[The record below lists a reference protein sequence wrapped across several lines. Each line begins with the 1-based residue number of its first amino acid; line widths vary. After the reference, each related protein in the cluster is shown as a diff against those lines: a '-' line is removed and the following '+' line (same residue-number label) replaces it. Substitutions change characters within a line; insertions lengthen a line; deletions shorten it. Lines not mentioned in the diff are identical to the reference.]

1 MHQILTSMDLP
12 LAELSAMRLDGELVA
27 VDRWYAPFDDFPTER
42 QRASALV
49 EGLHDRLI
57 AERRTA
63 AWVWGALD
71 TPPAPHEFCTAH
83 DARVTRR
90 PTPHV
95 VIREVV
101 LAAGDTVMIS
111 GIAVTTPRRTAADLL
126 RFTDLWSSRDQET
139 VRRLLIVGDVRE
151 QDVLDE
157 LSRHKLP
164 HKRRAVERLRGCV
177 SPS

>member
-1 MHQILTSMDLP
+1 MHLILTSTDLP

-42 QRASALV
+42 QRAAALFD
-49 EGLHDRLI
+49 GLPDRLI

-63 AWVWGALD
+63 AWVWGAVD

-101 LAAGDTVMIS
+101 LGPADTVTIS
-111 GIAVTTPRRTAADLL
+111 GLAVTTPQRTAADLL
-126 RFTDLWSSRDQET
+126 RFTESWSPRDRET
-139 VRRLLIVGDVRE
+139 TRRLLSIGSVCE

-164 HKRRAVERLRGCV
+164 HKRRAVERLRECV
-177 SPS
+177 SPN

>member
-1 MHQILTSMDLP
+1 MHHILTTTDLP

-27 VDRWYAPFDDFPTER
+27 VDRWYAPFDDFPTEH
-42 QRASALV
+42 QRAAALV
-49 EGLHDRLI
+49 HGLHDRLI

-101 LAAGDTVMIS
+101 LAPGDTVIIS

-126 RFTDLWSSRDQET
+126 RFNDSWSSRDRET
-139 VRRLLIVGDVRE
+139 TRRLLSVGTVRE

-157 LSRHKLP
+157 LGRYKLP
-164 HKRRAVERLRGCV
+164 HKRRAVERLRSCV
-177 SPS
+177 IPS